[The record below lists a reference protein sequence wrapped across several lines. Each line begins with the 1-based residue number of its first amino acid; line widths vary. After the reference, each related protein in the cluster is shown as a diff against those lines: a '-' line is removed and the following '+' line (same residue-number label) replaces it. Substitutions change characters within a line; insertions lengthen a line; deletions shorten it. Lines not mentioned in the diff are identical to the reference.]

1 MPYRPRIGED
11 FALSKEV
18 IVAKTQHLTEFTRST
33 IALSIVGVAI
43 LVLLV
48 TAVFCWYRDDF
59 QLLQTLWNVIG
70 VPLGCIIGYYFRG
83 TNTNGQKDNAS
94 AA

>member
-1 MPYRPRIGED
+1 MRHQPKIGED

-33 IALSIVGVAI
+33 IALSVVVAAI
-43 LVLLV
+43 TVLLI
-48 TAVFCWYRDDF
+48 TAAFCAYREDF
-59 QLLQTLWNVIG
+59 QVLQTLWAVIA

-83 TNTNGQKDNAS
+83 SNTNGQKDDAS